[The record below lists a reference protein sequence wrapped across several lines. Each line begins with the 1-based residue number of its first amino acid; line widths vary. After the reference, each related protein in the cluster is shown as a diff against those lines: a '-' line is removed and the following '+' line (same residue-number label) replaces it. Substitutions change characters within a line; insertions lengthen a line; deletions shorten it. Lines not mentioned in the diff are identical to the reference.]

1 MNNILFYIKQSVS
14 ILYNNRMHIVPSF
27 IVLILVLNF
36 SFYSIINIS
45 KLISS
50 NSISNINEKEEN
62 QSFLRYLSEKIS
74 FINVK
79 KKENDEIKPFNLLEA
94 INSNVTE
101 LALYY
106 EFVENITSH
115 SYYGKWENLKMDKDK
130 NNFIDNTGEIE
141 LNFQKKRSENY
152 LLNLNQKNNSNI
164 SVSFIIKDGE
174 YIDNYLVGNFSF
186 NFKNI
191 PLISYLNKNSFSLYL
206 EKVNLTYAYGHYMDI
221 GKKQYINNTKIN
233 MTFYKKPENYINK
246 INHVI
251 SSTDY
256 SLLDFHIKSST
267 DLDNNN
273 NNINKNITN
282 EKEEKN
288 KLKNFEIS
296 FTSKAYGVQKYPIKI
311 LNYSILLTLAA
322 FIEIYFSTKFLVV
335 INENVQMA
343 LNIDLITVFIQI
355 MWTALICGVNFFLS
369 LTYEPL
375 TYEYG
380 MPSMT
385 YFTLFSIFLLRILF
399 IGWKSRYI
407 ELLFNDMAQFRKK
420 LFQFYLIFY
429 CLLLCT
435 LVSIKLWYTY
445 FIFTFF
451 LFGGTWIFQIYHSVK
466 KGTKPPM
473 PYSYI
478 FITSLFK
485 ILIPIYLKA
494 YNNNIFSLRPSY
506 LKVFVCIS
514 IVFIEAVI
522 VSLQK
527 LLGPKFFIPEKYR
540 EQVFDYYKSEE
551 EIPEN
556 AKNNECVIC
565 LENLDNLAINN
576 QEEDDDIFK
585 TRGNYIEKF
594 AMTIQKWNKKKNNKP
609 YMKTPCN
616 HVFHTKCLETWLE
629 IKNECPYCRQK
640 IPPLDS

>member
-1 MNNILFYIKQSVS
+1 MDNILFYLKQSIS
-14 ILYNNRMHIVPSF
+14 IFNQNRVHIVPSF
-27 IVLILVLNF
+27 IILLLVLNF
-36 SFYSIINIS
+36 SFYSIINFS
-45 KLISS
+45 KFKSS
-50 NSISNINEKEEN
+50 NSSNNSNSKIGNN
-62 QSFLRYLSEKIS
+62 NFLRFLSEKIQ
-74 FINVK
+74 INSK
-79 KKENDEIKPFNLLEA
+79 KAENEEIKLFNLLEA

-130 NNFIDNTGEIE
+130 NNFIDKAGEIE
-141 LNFQKKRSENY
+141 LNFQKKMSQNY
-152 LLNLNQKNNSNI
+152 LLSLNQKNNSNI

-174 YIDNYLVGNFSF
+174 YIDNYIVGNFTF
-186 NFKNI
+186 NFKNV
-191 PLISYLNKNSFSLYL
+191 PLISYLGKSSFSIFL
-206 EKVNLTYAYGHYMDI
+206 ENVNLTYAYGHYMDI
-221 GKKQYINNTKIN
+221 GKKLYINKTNIN
-233 MTFYKKPENYINK
+233 MTFYKKPEQYINK
-246 INHVI
+246 INHII
-251 SSTDY
+251 SSTEY
-256 SLLDFHIKSST
+256 SQLDFHIKSIP

-273 NNINKNITN
+273 VEKKNLNNKN
-282 EKEEKN
+282 EN
-288 KLKNFEIS
+288 KLLKNFEIS

-311 LNYSILLTLAA
+311 LNYSILLTFAA
-322 FIEIYFSTKFLVV
+322 FIEIYFSTKFLVE

-407 ELLFNDMAQFRKK
+407 ELLFNDISQFRKK

-451 LFGGTWIFQIYHSVK
+451 LFGGTWIFQIIYSVK

-506 LKVFVCIS
+506 LKVFICIS
-514 IVFIEAVI
+514 IVFVEAII

-527 LLGPKFFIPEKYR
+527 LLGPKFFIPERYR
-540 EQVFDYYKSEE
+540 EPTFDYYKAAE

-556 AKNNECVIC
+556 KKSGECVIC
-565 LENLDNLAINN
+565 LENLDNLEINN
-576 QEEDDDIFK
+576 REEDDEVFK
-585 TRGNYIEKF
+585 TNGNYIEKL
-594 AMTIQKWNKKKNNKP
+594 AIMIQKWNKKKHNKP
-609 YMKTPCN
+609 YMQTPCA
-616 HVFHTKCLETWLE
+616 HIFHTRCLETWLE

-640 IPPLDS
+640 IPPLES

>member
-1 MNNILFYIKQSVS
+1 MENILFYLKQSIS
-14 ILYNNRMHIVPSF
+14 IFNQNRVHIVPSF
-27 IVLILVLNF
+27 IILLLVLNF
-36 SFYSIINIS
+36 SFYGIINFS
-45 KLISS
+45 KFKSS
-50 NSISNINEKEEN
+50 NSSSNIE
-62 QSFLRYLSEKIS
+62 Q
-74 FINVK
+74 
-79 KKENDEIKPFNLLEA
+79 KKENQNFLRFLNQKVLKDYKRVENEEIKLFNLLEA

-115 SYYGKWENLKMDKDK
+115 SYYGRWENLKMDKDK
-130 NNFIDNTGEIE
+130 FNFIDNSGEIE

-152 LLNLNQKNNSNI
+152 LLGLNQKNNSNI

-174 YIDNYLVGNFSF
+174 YIDNYIVGNFTF

-191 PLISYLNKNSFSLYL
+191 PLMSYLNKNSFSIIL
-206 EKVNLTYAYGHYMDI
+206 ENINLTYAYGHYMDI
-221 GKKQYINNTKIN
+221 GKKLYINKTNIN
-233 MTFYKKPENYINK
+233 MTFYKKPEQYINK
-246 INHVI
+246 INHII
-251 SSTDY
+251 SSTEY
-256 SLLDFHIKSST
+256 SIIDFNIKSVP
-267 DLDNNN
+267 DLENNLSKN
-273 NNINKNITN
+273 NTNKKNENI
-282 EKEEKN
+282 
-288 KLKNFEIS
+288 LKNFEIS
-296 FTSKAYGVQKYPIKI
+296 FSSKAYGVQKYPIKI
-311 LNYSILLTLAA
+311 LNYSILLTFAA
-322 FIEIYFSTKFLVV
+322 FIEIYFSTKFLVI

-407 ELLFNDMAQFRKK
+407 ELLFNDISRFRKK

-451 LFGGTWIFQIYHSVK
+451 LFGGTWIFQIYYSVK

-485 ILIPIYLKA
+485 MLIPIYLKA

-506 LKVFVCIS
+506 LKVFLCIS
-514 IVFIEAVI
+514 IVFVEAII

-527 LLGPKFFIPEKYR
+527 LLGPKFFIPERYR
-540 EQVFDYYKSEE
+540 EQTFDYYKSAED
-551 EIPEN
+551 IPDN
-556 AKNNECVIC
+556 RKSSECVIC
-565 LENLDNLAINN
+565 LENLENLEINN
-576 QEEDDDIFK
+576 QEDDDEVFK
-585 TRGNYIEKF
+585 ANGNYIEKL
-594 AMTIQKWNKKKNNKP
+594 AVMIQKWNKKKNNKP
-609 YMKTPCN
+609 YMKTPCG
-616 HVFHTKCLETWLE
+616 HIFHTRCLETWLE

-640 IPPLDS
+640 IPPLES

>member
-1 MNNILFYIKQSVS
+1 MNNILFYIKQSIS
-14 ILYNNRMHIVPSF
+14 IFYNNRVHIVPSF
-27 IVLILVLNF
+27 IILLLVLNF

-45 KLISS
+45 KLNSSSSKS
-50 NSISNINEKEEN
+50 NSNQKNEN
-62 QSFLRYLSEKIS
+62 HNFLRFLSERIS
-74 FINVK
+74 LINLK
-79 KKENDEIKPFNLLEA
+79 RKENEEFKSFNLLEA

-130 NNFIDNTGEIE
+130 NNFIDKSGEIE
-141 LNFQKKRSENY
+141 LNFQRKRSDNF

-174 YIDNYLVGNFSF
+174 YIDNYIVGNFSF

-191 PLISYLNKNSFSLYL
+191 PLISYLSKNSFSIYL
-206 EKVNLTYAYGHYMDI
+206 EKINLTYAYGHYMDI
-221 GKKQYINNTKIN
+221 GKKQYINKTNIN
-233 MTFYKKPENYINK
+233 MTFYKKPESFINK
-246 INHVI
+246 INHII

-256 SLLDFHIKSST
+256 SLLDFHIKSIPEIESN
-267 DLDNNN
+267 L
-273 NNINKNITN
+273 NKNNSIK
-282 EKEEKN
+282 KEEN
-288 KLKNFEIS
+288 RLKDFEIS
-296 FTSKAYGVQKYPIKI
+296 FIGKAYGIQKYPIKI
-311 LNYSILLTLAA
+311 LNYSIILTFAA
-322 FIEIYFSTKFLVV
+322 FIEIYFSTKFLVI

-380 MPSMT
+380 MPSMI

-420 LFQFYLIFY
+420 LFRFYLVFY
-429 CLLLCT
+429 CLLLIT

-451 LFGGTWIFQIYHSVK
+451 LFGGTWIFQIYYSVK

-506 LKVFVCIS
+506 LKVFICIS
-514 IVFIEAVI
+514 CVFIEAII

-540 EQVFDYYKSEE
+540 DQVFDYYKSAE
-551 EIPEN
+551 EIPDN
-556 AKNNECVIC
+556 TKTNECVIC

-576 QEEDDDIFK
+576 QDEEDEIFK
-585 TRGNYIEKF
+585 TNGNYIEKL
-594 AMTIQKWNKKKNNKP
+594 ATMIQKWNKKKNNKP
-609 YMKTPCN
+609 YMKTPCG
-616 HVFHTKCLETWLE
+616 HVFHRRCLETWLE

-640 IPPLDS
+640 IPPLET

>member
-1 MNNILFYIKQSVS
+1 MDYILFYLKQSIS
-14 ILYNNRMHIVPSF
+14 ILNQNRILIVPSF
-27 IVLILVLNF
+27 IILSLVLNF
-36 SFYSIINIS
+36 SFYSMIKFS
-45 KLISS
+45 KLKLPNSS
-50 NSISNINEKEEN
+50 TNSNPYKENKNFLRFLSEKVGVNFKKEEN
-62 QSFLRYLSEKIS
+62 E
-74 FINVK
+74 
-79 KKENDEIKPFNLLEA
+79 EIKLFNLLEA

-130 NNFIDNTGEIE
+130 NNFIDKSGEIE
-141 LNFQKKRSENY
+141 LNFQKKTSKNY
-152 LLNLNQKNNSNI
+152 LLSLNQKNRSNI

-174 YIDNYLVGNFSF
+174 YIDNYIVGNFSF

-191 PLISYLNKNSFSLYL
+191 PLISYLSKSSFSIYL
-206 EKVNLTYAYGHYMDI
+206 ENINLTYAYGHYMDI
-221 GKKQYINNTKIN
+221 GKKLYINKTNIN
-233 MTFYKKPENYINK
+233 MTFYKKPEQYINK
-246 INHVI
+246 INHII
-251 SSTDY
+251 SSTEY
-256 SLLDFHIKSST
+256 SQLDFHIKSIP

-273 NNINKNITN
+273 VEKKNLNNKN
-282 EKEEKN
+282 EN
-288 KLKNFEIS
+288 KLLKNFEIS

-311 LNYSILLTLAA
+311 LNYSILLTFAA
-322 FIEIYFSTKFLVV
+322 FIEIYFSTKFLVE

-407 ELLFNDMAQFRKK
+407 ELLFNDISQFRKK

-451 LFGGTWIFQIYHSVK
+451 LFGGTWIFQIIYSVK

-506 LKVFVCIS
+506 LKVFICIS
-514 IVFIEAVI
+514 IVFVEAII

-527 LLGPKFFIPEKYR
+527 LLGPKFFIPERYR
-540 EQVFDYYKSEE
+540 EPTFDYYKAAE

-556 AKNNECVIC
+556 KKSGECVIC
-565 LENLDNLAINN
+565 LENLDNLEINN
-576 QEEDDDIFK
+576 REEDDEVFK
-585 TRGNYIEKF
+585 TNGNYIEKL
-594 AMTIQKWNKKKNNKP
+594 AIMIQKWNKKKHNKP
-609 YMKTPCN
+609 YMQTPCA
-616 HVFHTKCLETWLE
+616 HIFHTRCLETWLE

-640 IPPLDS
+640 IPPLES

>member
-1 MNNILFYIKQSVS
+1 MENILFYLKQSIS
-14 ILYNNRMHIVPSF
+14 IFNQNRVHIVPSF
-27 IVLILVLNF
+27 IILLLILNF
-36 SFYSIINIS
+36 SFYSIINFS
-45 KLISS
+45 KFKSS
-50 NSISNINEKEEN
+50 NSSSNIE
-62 QSFLRYLSEKIS
+62 Q
-74 FINVK
+74 
-79 KKENDEIKPFNLLEA
+79 KKENQNFLRFLNQKVLKDYKRVENEEIKLFNLLEA

-115 SYYGKWENLKMDKDK
+115 SYYGRWENLKMDKDK
-130 NNFIDNTGEIE
+130 FNFIDNSGEIE

-152 LLNLNQKNNSNI
+152 LLGLNQKNNSNI

-174 YIDNYLVGNFSF
+174 YIDNYIVGNFTF

-191 PLISYLNKNSFSLYL
+191 PLMSYLNKNSFSIIL
-206 EKVNLTYAYGHYMDI
+206 ENINLTYAYGHYMDI
-221 GKKQYINNTKIN
+221 GKKLYINKTNIN
-233 MTFYKKPENYINK
+233 MTFYKKPEQYINK
-246 INHVI
+246 INHII
-251 SSTDY
+251 SSTEY
-256 SLLDFHIKSST
+256 SIIDFNIKSIP
-267 DLDNNN
+267 DLENNLSKN
-273 NNINKNITN
+273 NTNKKNENI
-282 EKEEKN
+282 
-288 KLKNFEIS
+288 LKNFEIS
-296 FTSKAYGVQKYPIKI
+296 FSSKAYGVQKYPIKI
-311 LNYSILLTLAA
+311 LNYSILLTFAA
-322 FIEIYFSTKFLVV
+322 FIEIYFSTKFLVI

-407 ELLFNDMAQFRKK
+407 ELLFNDISRFRKK

-451 LFGGTWIFQIYHSVK
+451 LFGGTWIFQIYYSVK

-485 ILIPIYLKA
+485 MLIPIYLKA

-506 LKVFVCIS
+506 LKVFLCIS
-514 IVFIEAVI
+514 IVFVEAII

-527 LLGPKFFIPEKYR
+527 LLGPKFFIPERYR
-540 EQVFDYYKSEE
+540 EQTFDYYKSAED
-551 EIPEN
+551 IPDN
-556 AKNNECVIC
+556 RKSSECVIC
-565 LENLDNLAINN
+565 LENLENLEINN
-576 QEEDDDIFK
+576 QEDDDEVFK
-585 TRGNYIEKF
+585 ANGNYIEKL
-594 AMTIQKWNKKKNNKP
+594 AVMIQKWNKKKNNKP
-609 YMKTPCN
+609 YMKTPCG
-616 HVFHTKCLETWLE
+616 HIFHTRCLETWLE

-640 IPPLDS
+640 IPPLES

>member
-1 MNNILFYIKQSVS
+1 MENILFYLKQSIS
-14 ILYNNRMHIVPSF
+14 IFNQNRVHIVPSF
-27 IVLILVLNF
+27 IILLLVINF
-36 SFYSIINIS
+36 SFYSIINFS
-45 KLISS
+45 KFKSS
-50 NSISNINEKEEN
+50 NSSSNIE
-62 QSFLRYLSEKIS
+62 Q
-74 FINVK
+74 
-79 KKENDEIKPFNLLEA
+79 KKENQNFLRFLNQKVLKNYKRVENEEIKLFNLLEA

-115 SYYGKWENLKMDKDK
+115 SYYGRWENLKMDKDK
-130 NNFIDNTGEIE
+130 FNFIDNSGEIE

-152 LLNLNQKNNSNI
+152 LLGLNQKNNSNI

-174 YIDNYLVGNFSF
+174 YIDNYIVGNFTF

-191 PLISYLNKNSFSLYL
+191 PLMSYLNKNSFSIIL
-206 EKVNLTYAYGHYMDI
+206 ENINLTYAYGHYMDI
-221 GKKQYINNTKIN
+221 GKKLYINKTNIN
-233 MTFYKKPENYINK
+233 MTFYKKPEQYINK
-246 INHVI
+246 INHII
-251 SSTDY
+251 SSTEY
-256 SLLDFHIKSST
+256 SIIDFNIKSVP
-267 DLDNNN
+267 DLENNLSKN
-273 NNINKNITN
+273 NTNKKNENI
-282 EKEEKN
+282 
-288 KLKNFEIS
+288 LKNFEIS
-296 FTSKAYGVQKYPIKI
+296 FSSKAYGVQKYPIKI
-311 LNYSILLTLAA
+311 LNYSILLTFAA
-322 FIEIYFSTKFLVV
+322 FIEIYFSTKFLVI

-407 ELLFNDMAQFRKK
+407 ELLFNDISRFRKK

-451 LFGGTWIFQIYHSVK
+451 LFGGTWIFQIYYSVK

-485 ILIPIYLKA
+485 MLIPIYLKA

-506 LKVFVCIS
+506 LKVFLCIS
-514 IVFIEAVI
+514 IVFVEAII

-527 LLGPKFFIPEKYR
+527 LLGPKFFIPERYR
-540 EQVFDYYKSEE
+540 EQTFDYYKSAED
-551 EIPEN
+551 IPDN
-556 AKNNECVIC
+556 RKSSECVIC
-565 LENLDNLAINN
+565 LENLENLEINN
-576 QEEDDDIFK
+576 QEDDDEVFK
-585 TRGNYIEKF
+585 ANGNYIEKL
-594 AMTIQKWNKKKNNKP
+594 AVMIQKWNKKKNNKP
-609 YMKTPCN
+609 YMKTPCG
-616 HVFHTKCLETWLE
+616 HIFHTRCLETWLE

-640 IPPLDS
+640 IPPLES

>member
-1 MNNILFYIKQSVS
+1 MENILFYLKQSIS
-14 ILYNNRMHIVPSF
+14 IFNQNRVHIVPSF
-27 IVLILVLNF
+27 IILLLVLNF
-36 SFYSIINIS
+36 SFYSIINFS
-45 KLISS
+45 KFKSS
-50 NSISNINEKEEN
+50 NSSSNIE
-62 QSFLRYLSEKIS
+62 Q
-74 FINVK
+74 
-79 KKENDEIKPFNLLEA
+79 KKENQNFLRFLNQIVLKNYKRVENEEIKLFNLLEA

-115 SYYGKWENLKMDKDK
+115 SYYGRWENLKMDKDK
-130 NNFIDNTGEIE
+130 FNFIDNSGEIE

-152 LLNLNQKNNSNI
+152 LLGLNQKNNSNI

-174 YIDNYLVGNFSF
+174 YIDNYIVGNFTF

-191 PLISYLNKNSFSLYL
+191 PLMSYLNKNSFSIIL
-206 EKVNLTYAYGHYMDI
+206 ENINLTYAYGHYMDI
-221 GKKQYINNTKIN
+221 GKKLYINKTNIN
-233 MTFYKKPENYINK
+233 MTFYKKPEQYINK
-246 INHVI
+246 INHII
-251 SSTDY
+251 SSTEY
-256 SLLDFHIKSST
+256 SIIDFNIKSVP
-267 DLDNNN
+267 DLENNLSKN
-273 NNINKNITN
+273 NTNKKNENI
-282 EKEEKN
+282 
-288 KLKNFEIS
+288 LKNFEIS
-296 FTSKAYGVQKYPIKI
+296 FSSKAYGVQKYPIKI
-311 LNYSILLTLAA
+311 LNYSILLTFAA
-322 FIEIYFSTKFLVV
+322 FIEIYFSTKFLVI

-407 ELLFNDMAQFRKK
+407 ELLFNDISRFRKK

-451 LFGGTWIFQIYHSVK
+451 LFGGTWIFQIYYSVK

-485 ILIPIYLKA
+485 MLIPIYLKA

-506 LKVFVCIS
+506 LKVFLCIS
-514 IVFIEAVI
+514 IVFVEAII

-527 LLGPKFFIPEKYR
+527 LLGPKFFIPERYR
-540 EQVFDYYKSEE
+540 EQTFDYYKSAED
-551 EIPEN
+551 IPDN
-556 AKNNECVIC
+556 RKSSECVIC
-565 LENLDNLAINN
+565 LENLENLEINN
-576 QEEDDDIFK
+576 QEDDDEVFK
-585 TRGNYIEKF
+585 ANGNYIEKL
-594 AMTIQKWNKKKNNKP
+594 AVMIQKWNKKKNNKP
-609 YMKTPCN
+609 YMKTPCG
-616 HVFHTKCLETWLE
+616 HIFHTRCLETWLE

-640 IPPLDS
+640 IPPLES

>member
-1 MNNILFYIKQSVS
+1 MENILFYLKQSIS
-14 ILYNNRMHIVPSF
+14 IFNQNRVHIVPSF
-27 IVLILVLNF
+27 IILLLVLNF
-36 SFYSIINIS
+36 SFYSIINFS
-45 KLISS
+45 KFKSS
-50 NSISNINEKEEN
+50 NSSSNIE
-62 QSFLRYLSEKIS
+62 Q
-74 FINVK
+74 
-79 KKENDEIKPFNLLEA
+79 KKENQNFLRFLNQKVLKDYKRVENEEIKLFNLLEA

-115 SYYGKWENLKMDKDK
+115 SYYGRWENLKMDKDK
-130 NNFIDNTGEIE
+130 FNFIDKSGEIE

-152 LLNLNQKNNSNI
+152 LLGLNQKNNSNI

-174 YIDNYLVGNFSF
+174 YIDNYIVGNFTF

-191 PLISYLNKNSFSLYL
+191 PLMSYLNKNSFSIIL
-206 EKVNLTYAYGHYMDI
+206 ENINLTYAYGHYMDI
-221 GKKQYINNTKIN
+221 GKKLYINKTNIN
-233 MTFYKKPENYINK
+233 MTFYKKPEQYINK
-246 INHVI
+246 INHII
-251 SSTDY
+251 SSTEY
-256 SLLDFHIKSST
+256 SIIDFNIKSVP
-267 DLDNNN
+267 DLENNLSKN
-273 NNINKNITN
+273 NTNKKNENI
-282 EKEEKN
+282 
-288 KLKNFEIS
+288 LKNFEIS
-296 FTSKAYGVQKYPIKI
+296 FSSKAYGVQKYPIKI
-311 LNYSILLTLAA
+311 LNYSILLTFAA
-322 FIEIYFSTKFLVV
+322 FIEIYFSTKFLVI

-407 ELLFNDMAQFRKK
+407 ELLFNDISRFRKK

-451 LFGGTWIFQIYHSVK
+451 LFGGTWIFQIYYSVK

-485 ILIPIYLKA
+485 MLIPIYLKA

-506 LKVFVCIS
+506 LKVFLCIS
-514 IVFIEAVI
+514 IVFVEAII

-527 LLGPKFFIPEKYR
+527 LLGPKFFIPERYR
-540 EQVFDYYKSEE
+540 EQTFDYYKSAED
-551 EIPEN
+551 IPDN
-556 AKNNECVIC
+556 RKSSECVIC
-565 LENLDNLAINN
+565 LENLENLEINN
-576 QEEDDDIFK
+576 QEDDDEVFK
-585 TRGNYIEKF
+585 ANGNYIEKL
-594 AMTIQKWNKKKNNKP
+594 AVMIQKWNKKKNNKP
-609 YMKTPCN
+609 YMKTPCG
-616 HVFHTKCLETWLE
+616 HIFHTRCLETWLE

-640 IPPLDS
+640 IPPLES

>member
-1 MNNILFYIKQSVS
+1 MENILFYLKQSIS
-14 ILYNNRMHIVPSF
+14 IFNQNRVHIVPSF
-27 IVLILVLNF
+27 IILLLVLNF
-36 SFYSIINIS
+36 SFYGVINFS
-45 KLISS
+45 KFKSS
-50 NSISNINEKEEN
+50 NSSSNIE
-62 QSFLRYLSEKIS
+62 Q
-74 FINVK
+74 
-79 KKENDEIKPFNLLEA
+79 KKENQNFLRFLNQKVLKDYKRVENEEIKLFNLLEA

-115 SYYGKWENLKMDKDK
+115 SYYGRWENLKMDKDK
-130 NNFIDNTGEIE
+130 FNFIDNSGEIE

-152 LLNLNQKNNSNI
+152 LLGLNQKNNSNI

-174 YIDNYLVGNFSF
+174 YIDNYIVGNFTF

-191 PLISYLNKNSFSLYL
+191 PLMSYLNKNSFSIIL
-206 EKVNLTYAYGHYMDI
+206 ENINLTYAYGHYMDI
-221 GKKQYINNTKIN
+221 GKKLYINKTNIN
-233 MTFYKKPENYINK
+233 MTFYKKPEQYINK
-246 INHVI
+246 INHII
-251 SSTDY
+251 SSTEY
-256 SLLDFHIKSST
+256 SIIDFNIKSVP
-267 DLDNNN
+267 DLENNLSKN
-273 NNINKNITN
+273 NTNKKNENI
-282 EKEEKN
+282 
-288 KLKNFEIS
+288 LKNFEIS
-296 FTSKAYGVQKYPIKI
+296 FSSKAYGVQKYPIKI
-311 LNYSILLTLAA
+311 LNYSILLTFAA
-322 FIEIYFSTKFLVV
+322 FIEIYFSTKFLVI

-407 ELLFNDMAQFRKK
+407 ELLFNDISRFRKK

-451 LFGGTWIFQIYHSVK
+451 LFGGTWIFQIYYSVK

-485 ILIPIYLKA
+485 MLIPIYLKA

-506 LKVFVCIS
+506 LKVFLCIS
-514 IVFIEAVI
+514 IVFVEAII

-527 LLGPKFFIPEKYR
+527 LLGPKFFIPERYR
-540 EQVFDYYKSEE
+540 EQTFDYYKSAED
-551 EIPEN
+551 IPDN
-556 AKNNECVIC
+556 RKSSECVIC
-565 LENLDNLAINN
+565 LENLENLEINN
-576 QEEDDDIFK
+576 QEDDDEVFK
-585 TRGNYIEKF
+585 ANGNYIEKL
-594 AMTIQKWNKKKNNKP
+594 AVMIQKWNKKKNNKP
-609 YMKTPCN
+609 YMKTPCG
-616 HVFHTKCLETWLE
+616 HIFHTRCLETWLE

-640 IPPLDS
+640 IPPLES

>member
-1 MNNILFYIKQSVS
+1 MSNILFYIKQSIS
-14 ILYNNRMHIVPSF
+14 IFYNNRVHIVPSF
-27 IVLILVLNF
+27 IILLLVLNF

-45 KLISS
+45 KLNSSSSKS
-50 NSISNINEKEEN
+50 NSNQKNEN
-62 QSFLRYLSEKIS
+62 HNFLRFLSERIS
-74 FINVK
+74 FINLK
-79 KKENDEIKPFNLLEA
+79 RKENEEFKSFNLLEA

-101 LALYY
+101 IALYY

-130 NNFIDNTGEIE
+130 NNFIDKSGEIE
-141 LNFQKKRSENY
+141 LNFQRKRSDNY

-174 YIDNYLVGNFSF
+174 YIDNYIVGNFSF

-191 PLISYLNKNSFSLYL
+191 PLISYLNKNSFSIYL
-206 EKVNLTYAYGHYMDI
+206 EKINLTYAYGHYMDI
-221 GKKQYINNTKIN
+221 GKKQYINKTNIN
-233 MTFYKKPENYINK
+233 MTFYKKPESFINK
-246 INHVI
+246 INHII

-256 SLLDFHIKSST
+256 SLLDFHIKSIPEIESN
-267 DLDNNN
+267 L
-273 NNINKNITN
+273 NKNDSIK
-282 EKEEKN
+282 KEEN
-288 KLKNFEIS
+288 RLKDFEIS
-296 FTSKAYGVQKYPIKI
+296 FIGKAYGIQKYPIKI
-311 LNYSILLTLAA
+311 LNYSIILTFAA
-322 FIEIYFSTKFLVV
+322 FIEIYFSTKFLVI

-380 MPSMT
+380 MPSMI

-420 LFQFYLIFY
+420 LFRFYLVFY
-429 CLLLCT
+429 CLLLIT

-451 LFGGTWIFQIYHSVK
+451 LFGGTWIFQIYYSVK

-506 LKVFVCIS
+506 LKVFICIS
-514 IVFIEAVI
+514 CVFIEAII

-540 EQVFDYYKSEE
+540 DQVFDYYKSAE
-551 EIPEN
+551 EIPDN
-556 AKNNECVIC
+556 TKTNECVIC

-576 QEEDDDIFK
+576 QEEEDEIFK
-585 TRGNYIEKF
+585 TSGNYIEKL
-594 AMTIQKWNKKKNNKP
+594 ATMIQKWNKKKNNKP
-609 YMKTPCN
+609 YMKTPCG
-616 HVFHTKCLETWLE
+616 HVFHRRCLETWLE

-640 IPPLDS
+640 IPPLET

>member
-1 MNNILFYIKQSVS
+1 MNNILFYIKQSIS
-14 ILYNNRMHIVPSF
+14 IFYNNRVHIVPSF
-27 IVLILVLNF
+27 IILLLVLNF

-45 KLISS
+45 KLNSSSSKS
-50 NSISNINEKEEN
+50 NSNQKNEN
-62 QSFLRYLSEKIS
+62 HNFLRFLSEGIS
-74 FINVK
+74 LINLK
-79 KKENDEIKPFNLLEA
+79 RKENEEFKSFNLLEA

-130 NNFIDNTGEIE
+130 NNFIDKSGEIE
-141 LNFQKKRSENY
+141 LNFQRKRSDNY

-174 YIDNYLVGNFSF
+174 YIDNYIVGNFSF

-191 PLISYLNKNSFSLYL
+191 PLISYLSKNSFSIYL
-206 EKVNLTYAYGHYMDI
+206 EKINLTYAYGHYMDI
-221 GKKQYINNTKIN
+221 GKKQYINKTNIN
-233 MTFYKKPENYINK
+233 MTFYKKPESFINK
-246 INHVI
+246 INHII

-256 SLLDFHIKSST
+256 SLLDFHIKSIPEIESN
-267 DLDNNN
+267 L
-273 NNINKNITN
+273 NKNNSIK
-282 EKEEKN
+282 KEEN
-288 KLKNFEIS
+288 RLKDFEIS
-296 FTSKAYGVQKYPIKI
+296 FIGKAYGIQKYPIKI
-311 LNYSILLTLAA
+311 LNYSIILTFAA
-322 FIEIYFSTKFLVV
+322 FIEIYFSTKFLVI

-380 MPSMT
+380 MPSMI

-420 LFQFYLIFY
+420 LFRFYLVFY
-429 CLLLCT
+429 CLLLIT

-451 LFGGTWIFQIYHSVK
+451 LFGGTWIFQIYYSVK

-506 LKVFVCIS
+506 LKVFICIS
-514 IVFIEAVI
+514 CVFIEAII

-540 EQVFDYYKSEE
+540 DQVFDYYKSSE
-551 EIPEN
+551 EIPDN
-556 AKNNECVIC
+556 TKTNECVIC

-576 QEEDDDIFK
+576 QEEEDEIFK
-585 TRGNYIEKF
+585 TSGNYIEKL
-594 AMTIQKWNKKKNNKP
+594 ATMIQKWNKKKNNKP
-609 YMKTPCN
+609 YMKTPCG
-616 HVFHTKCLETWLE
+616 HVFHRRCLETWLE

-640 IPPLDS
+640 IPPLET

>member
-1 MNNILFYIKQSVS
+1 MENILFYLKQSIS
-14 ILYNNRMHIVPSF
+14 IFNQNRVHIVPSF
-27 IVLILVLNF
+27 IILLLVINF
-36 SFYSIINIS
+36 SFYSIINFS
-45 KLISS
+45 KFKSSSSSS
-50 NSISNINEKEEN
+50 NVE
-62 QSFLRYLSEKIS
+62 R
-74 FINVK
+74 
-79 KKENDEIKPFNLLEA
+79 KKENQNFLRFLNQKVLKDYKRVENEEIKLFNLLEA

-115 SYYGKWENLKMDKDK
+115 SYYGRWENLKMDKDK
-130 NNFIDNTGEIE
+130 FNFIDNSGEIE

-152 LLNLNQKNNSNI
+152 LLGLNQKNNSNI

-174 YIDNYLVGNFSF
+174 YIDNYIVGNFTF

-191 PLISYLNKNSFSLYL
+191 PLMSYLNKNSFSIVL
-206 EKVNLTYAYGHYMDI
+206 ENINLTYAYGHYMDI
-221 GKKQYINNTKIN
+221 GKKLYINKTNIN
-233 MTFYKKPENYINK
+233 MTFYKKPEQYINK
-246 INHVI
+246 INHII
-251 SSTDY
+251 SSTEY
-256 SLLDFHIKSST
+256 SIIDFNIKSVP
-267 DLDNNN
+267 DLENNLSKN
-273 NNINKNITN
+273 NTNKKNENI
-282 EKEEKN
+282 
-288 KLKNFEIS
+288 LKNFEIS
-296 FTSKAYGVQKYPIKI
+296 FSSKAYGVQKYPIKI
-311 LNYSILLTLAA
+311 LNYSILLTFAA
-322 FIEIYFSTKFLVV
+322 FIEIYFSTKFLVI

-407 ELLFNDMAQFRKK
+407 ELLFNDISRFRKK

-451 LFGGTWIFQIYHSVK
+451 LFGGTWIFQIYYSVK

-485 ILIPIYLKA
+485 MLIPIYLKA

-506 LKVFVCIS
+506 LKVFLCIS
-514 IVFIEAVI
+514 IVFVEAII

-527 LLGPKFFIPEKYR
+527 LLGPKFFIPERYR
-540 EQVFDYYKSEE
+540 EQTFDYYKSAED
-551 EIPEN
+551 IPDN
-556 AKNNECVIC
+556 RKSSECVIC
-565 LENLDNLAINN
+565 LENLENLEINN
-576 QEEDDDIFK
+576 QEDDDEVFK
-585 TRGNYIEKF
+585 ANGNYIEKL
-594 AMTIQKWNKKKNNKP
+594 AVMIQKWNKKKNNKP
-609 YMKTPCN
+609 YMKTPCG
-616 HVFHTKCLETWLE
+616 HIFHTRCLETWLE

-640 IPPLDS
+640 IPPLES

>member
-1 MNNILFYIKQSVS
+1 MDNILFYLKQSIS
-14 ILYNNRMHIVPSF
+14 IFNQNRVHIVPSF
-27 IVLILVLNF
+27 IILLLVLNF
-36 SFYSIINIS
+36 SFYSIINFS
-45 KLISS
+45 KFKSS
-50 NSISNINEKEEN
+50 NSSNNSNSKIGNN
-62 QSFLRYLSEKIS
+62 NFLRFLSEKIQ
-74 FINVK
+74 INSK
-79 KKENDEIKPFNLLEA
+79 KAENEEIKLFNLLEA

-130 NNFIDNTGEIE
+130 NNFIDKAGEIE
-141 LNFQKKRSENY
+141 LNFQKKMSQNY
-152 LLNLNQKNNSNI
+152 LLSLNQKNNSNI

-174 YIDNYLVGNFSF
+174 YIDNYIVGNFSF

-191 PLISYLNKNSFSLYL
+191 PLISYLGKSSFSIFL
-206 EKVNLTYAYGHYMDI
+206 ENINLTYAYGHYMDI
-221 GKKQYINNTKIN
+221 GKKLYINKTNIN
-233 MTFYKKPENYINK
+233 MTFYKKPEQYINK
-246 INHVI
+246 INHII
-251 SSTDY
+251 SSTEY
-256 SLLDFHIKSST
+256 SQLDFHIKSIP
-267 DLDNNN
+267 DLENNHVEKKYLT
-273 NNINKNITN
+273 NK
-282 EKEEKN
+282 EKN
-288 KLKNFEIS
+288 NVLKIFEIS

-311 LNYSILLTLAA
+311 LNYSILLTFAA
-322 FIEIYFSTKFLVV
+322 FIEIYFSTKFLVE

-355 MWTALICGVNFFLS
+355 MWTALICGANFFLS
-369 LTYEPL
+369 VTYEPL

-407 ELLFNDMAQFRKK
+407 ELLFNDISQFRKK

-451 LFGGTWIFQIYHSVK
+451 LFGGTWIFQIYYSVK

-506 LKVFVCIS
+506 LKVFICIS
-514 IVFIEAVI
+514 IVFVEAII

-527 LLGPKFFIPEKYR
+527 LLGPKFFIPERYR
-540 EQVFDYYKSEE
+540 EPTFDYYKSAE

-556 AKNNECVIC
+556 KKSGECVIC
-565 LENLDNLAINN
+565 LENLDNLEINN
-576 QEEDDDIFK
+576 RDEDDEVFK
-585 TRGNYIEKF
+585 TNGNYIEKL
-594 AMTIQKWNKKKNNKP
+594 AIMIQKWNKKKHNKP
-609 YMKTPCN
+609 YMQTPCA
-616 HVFHTKCLETWLE
+616 HIFHTKCLETWLE

-640 IPPLDS
+640 IPPLES

>member
-1 MNNILFYIKQSVS
+1 
-14 ILYNNRMHIVPSF
+14 
-27 IVLILVLNF
+27 
-36 SFYSIINIS
+36 
-45 KLISS
+45 
-50 NSISNINEKEEN
+50 
-62 QSFLRYLSEKIS
+62 
-74 FINVK
+74 
-79 KKENDEIKPFNLLEA
+79 
-94 INSNVTE
+94 
-101 LALYY
+101 
-106 EFVENITSH
+106 
-115 SYYGKWENLKMDKDK
+115 MDKDK
-130 NNFIDNTGEIE
+130 NNFIDKSGEIE
-141 LNFQKKRSENY
+141 LNFQRKRSDNY

-174 YIDNYLVGNFSF
+174 YIDNYIVGNFSF

-191 PLISYLNKNSFSLYL
+191 PLISYLSKNSFSIYL
-206 EKVNLTYAYGHYMDI
+206 EKINLTYAYGHYMDI
-221 GKKQYINNTKIN
+221 GKKQYINKTNIN
-233 MTFYKKPENYINK
+233 MTFYKKPESFINK
-246 INHVI
+246 INHII

-256 SLLDFHIKSST
+256 SLLDFHIKSIPEIESN
-267 DLDNNN
+267 L
-273 NNINKNITN
+273 NKNNSIK
-282 EKEEKN
+282 KEEN
-288 KLKNFEIS
+288 RLKDFEIS
-296 FTSKAYGVQKYPIKI
+296 FIGKAYGIQKYPIKI
-311 LNYSILLTLAA
+311 LNYSIILTFAA
-322 FIEIYFSTKFLVV
+322 FIEIYFSTKFLVI

-380 MPSMT
+380 MPSMI

-420 LFQFYLIFY
+420 LFRFYLVFY
-429 CLLLCT
+429 CLLLIT

-451 LFGGTWIFQIYHSVK
+451 LFGGTWIFQIYYSVK

-506 LKVFVCIS
+506 LKVFICIS
-514 IVFIEAVI
+514 CVFIEAII

-540 EQVFDYYKSEE
+540 DQVFDYYKSAE
-551 EIPEN
+551 EIPDN
-556 AKNNECVIC
+556 TKTNECVIC

-576 QEEDDDIFK
+576 QEEEDEIFK
-585 TRGNYIEKF
+585 TSGNYIEKL
-594 AMTIQKWNKKKNNKP
+594 ATMIQKWNKKKNNKP
-609 YMKTPCN
+609 YMKTPCG
-616 HVFHTKCLETWLE
+616 HVFHRRCLETWLE

-640 IPPLDS
+640 IPPLET

>member
-14 ILYNNRMHIVPSF
+14 IFYNNRMNIIPSF
-27 IVLILVLNF
+27 IVLVLVLNF

-50 NSISNINEKEEN
+50 NSMSNLNQKEEN

-79 KKENDEIKPFNLLEA
+79 KKENDEIKSFNLLEA

-206 EKVNLTYAYGHYMDI
+206 DNVNLTYAYGHYMDI
-221 GKKQYINNTKIN
+221 GKKQYINNAKIN

-256 SLLDFHIKSST
+256 SLLDFHIKASP
-267 DLDNNN
+267 DLDN

-407 ELLFNDMAQFRKK
+407 ELLFNDMSQFRKK

-540 EQVFDYYKSEE
+540 EQIFDYYKSEE

-576 QEEDDDIFK
+576 QEEDDEIFK
-585 TRGNYIEKF
+585 TRGNYIEKL
-594 AMTIQKWNKKKNNKP
+594 AMMIQKWNKKKNNKP
-609 YMKTPCN
+609 YMKTPCG

-640 IPPLDS
+640 IPPLES

>member
-1 MNNILFYIKQSVS
+1 MSNFLFYIKQSFS
-14 ILYNNRMHIVPSF
+14 IFYNNRVHIIPSF
-27 IVLILVLNF
+27 IILFLVLNF
-36 SFYSIINIS
+36 SFYSILNLSIFNP
-45 KLISS
+45 SS
-50 NSISNINEKEEN
+50 TSNTKQKKEKP
-62 QSFLRYLSEKIS
+62 SFLRFLSEKIP
-74 FINVK
+74 IMNVER
-79 KKENDEIKPFNLLEA
+79 KENEEIKSFNLLEA
-94 INSNVTE
+94 INSNITE

-130 NNFIDNTGEIE
+130 NNFIDKFGEIE
-141 LNFQKKRSENY
+141 LNFQIKRTENF

-174 YIDNYLVGNFSF
+174 YIDNYLIGNFSF

-191 PLISYLNKNSFSLYL
+191 PLISNLNKNIFSIVL
-206 EKVNLTYAYGHYMDI
+206 EKVNLSYAYGHYMDI
-221 GKKQYINNTKIN
+221 GKKQYLNNTYIN
-233 MTFYKKPENYINK
+233 MTFYKKPENFINK

-256 SLLDFHIKSST
+256 SLLDFHIKSVN
-267 DLDNNN
+267 DLDNNL
-273 NNINKNITN
+273 NKNNTN
-282 EKEEKN
+282 KNVEKN
-288 KLKNFEIS
+288 RIKNFEIT

-311 LNYSILLTLAA
+311 LNYSILLTFAA
-322 FIEIYFSTKFLVV
+322 FIEIYFSTKFLVI

-380 MPSMT
+380 MPSMI

-420 LFQFYLIFY
+420 LFRFYLTFY

-451 LFGGTWIFQIYHSVK
+451 LFGGTWFFQIYYSVK

-506 LKVFVCIS
+506 LKVFICIS
-514 IVFIEAVI
+514 FVFIEAII

-527 LLGPKFFIPEKYR
+527 LLGPKFFIPQKYR
-540 EQVFDYYKSEE
+540 EQVFDYYKSAED
-551 EIPEN
+551 IPEVN
-556 AKNNECVIC
+556 KTNECVIC

-576 QEEDDDIFK
+576 QEEDDEIFK
-585 TRGNYIEKF
+585 TSGNYIEKL
-594 AMTIQKWNKKKNNKP
+594 AIMIQKWNKKKNNKP
-609 YMKTPCN
+609 YMKTPCG
-616 HVFHTKCLETWLE
+616 HVFHTRCLETWLE
-629 IKNECPYCRQK
+629 IKNECPYCRQR
-640 IPPLDS
+640 IPPLES

>member
-1 MNNILFYIKQSVS
+1 MSNILFYIKQSIS
-14 ILYNNRMHIVPSF
+14 IFYNNRVHIVPSF
-27 IVLILVLNF
+27 IILLLVLNF

-45 KLISS
+45 KLNSSSSKS
-50 NSISNINEKEEN
+50 NSNQKNEN
-62 QSFLRYLSEKIS
+62 QNFLRFLSEKIS
-74 FINVK
+74 FINLK
-79 KKENDEIKPFNLLEA
+79 RKENEEFKSFNLLEA

-130 NNFIDNTGEIE
+130 NNFIDKSGEIE
-141 LNFQKKRSENY
+141 LNFQRKRSDNY

-174 YIDNYLVGNFSF
+174 YIDNYIVGNFSF

-191 PLISYLNKNSFSLYL
+191 PLISYLSKNSFSIYL
-206 EKVNLTYAYGHYMDI
+206 EKINLTYAYGHYMDI
-221 GKKQYINNTKIN
+221 GKKQYINKTNIN
-233 MTFYKKPENYINK
+233 MTFYKKPESFINK
-246 INHVI
+246 INHII

-256 SLLDFHIKSST
+256 SLLDFHIKSIPEIESN
-267 DLDNNN
+267 L
-273 NNINKNITN
+273 NKNNSIK
-282 EKEEKN
+282 KEEN
-288 KLKNFEIS
+288 RLKDFEIS
-296 FTSKAYGVQKYPIKI
+296 FIGKAYGIQKYPIKI
-311 LNYSILLTLAA
+311 LNYSIILTFAA
-322 FIEIYFSTKFLVV
+322 FIEIYFSTKFLVI

-380 MPSMT
+380 MPSMI

-420 LFQFYLIFY
+420 LFRFYLVFY
-429 CLLLCT
+429 CLLLIT

-451 LFGGTWIFQIYHSVK
+451 LFGGTWIFQIYYSVK

-506 LKVFVCIS
+506 LKVFICIS
-514 IVFIEAVI
+514 CVFIEAII

-540 EQVFDYYKSEE
+540 DQVFDYYKSAE
-551 EIPEN
+551 EIPDN
-556 AKNNECVIC
+556 TKTNECVIC

-576 QEEDDDIFK
+576 QEEEDEIFK
-585 TRGNYIEKF
+585 TSGNYIEKL
-594 AMTIQKWNKKKNNKP
+594 ATMIQKWNKKKNNKP
-609 YMKTPCN
+609 YMKTPCG
-616 HVFHTKCLETWLE
+616 HVFHRRCLETWLE

-640 IPPLDS
+640 IPPLET

>member
-1 MNNILFYIKQSVS
+1 MNTFLFYIKQSVS
-14 ILYNNRMHIVPSF
+14 IFYNNRMNIIPSF

-50 NSISNINEKEEN
+50 NSISTLNQKEEN
-62 QSFLRYLSEKIS
+62 PSFLRYLSEKMS

-79 KKENDEIKPFNLLEA
+79 RKEKDELIPFNLLEA

-115 SYYGKWENLKMDKDK
+115 SYYGKWENLKMDKNK
-130 NNFIDNTGEIE
+130 NNFVDNSGEIE
-141 LNFQKKRSENY
+141 LNFQKRRSQNY

-174 YIDNYLVGNFSF
+174 YIDNYIVGNFSF

-191 PLISYLNKNSFSLYL
+191 PLITYLNKNSFSLYL

-221 GKKQYINNTKIN
+221 GKKLYINNTKIN

-246 INHVI
+246 INNVI
-251 SSTDY
+251 SSTEY
-256 SLLDFHIKSST
+256 SLIDFHIKSSP
-267 DLDNNN
+267 DSDNTL
-273 NNINKNITN
+273 NKNITN

-288 KLKNFEIS
+288 KLKNFEIA
-296 FTSKAYGVQKYPIKI
+296 FTSKAYGVQRYPIKI

-322 FIEIYFSTKFLVV
+322 FVEIYFSTKFLVV

-380 MPSMT
+380 MPSMA

-407 ELLFNDMAQFRKK
+407 ELLFNDVAQFRKK

-506 LKVFVCIS
+506 LKVFLCIS

-576 QEEDDDIFK
+576 QDEDDEIFK
-585 TRGNYIEKF
+585 TRGNYIEKL
-594 AMTIQKWNKKKNNKP
+594 AIIIQKWNKKKNNKP
-609 YMKTPCN
+609 YMKTPCG
-616 HVFHTKCLETWLE
+616 HVFHTRCLETWLE

>member
-1 MNNILFYIKQSVS
+1 MNNILFYIKQSIS
-14 ILYNNRMHIVPSF
+14 IFYNNRVHIIPSF
-27 IVLILVLNF
+27 IILLLVLNF
-36 SFYSIINIS
+36 SFYNILNIS
-45 KLISS
+45 KLYSSSSS
-50 NSISNINEKEEN
+50 NSNNKKEN
-62 QSFLRYLSEKIS
+62 QSFLRFLSETVSLIKI
-74 FINVK
+74 K
-79 KKENDEIKPFNLLEA
+79 RKENEEMKSFNLLEA

-130 NNFIDNTGEIE
+130 NNFIDKSGEIE
-141 LNFQKKRSENY
+141 LNFQRKRSENY

-191 PLISYLNKNSFSLYL
+191 PLISYLNKNSFSIIL
-206 EKVNLTYAYGHYMDI
+206 EKINLTYAYGHYMDI

-233 MTFYKKPENYINK
+233 MTFYKKPEYFINK

-251 SSTDY
+251 SSTEY
-256 SLLDFHIKSST
+256 SLLDFHIKSIP
-267 DLDNNN
+267 DLENNL
-273 NNINKNITN
+273 NKNISN
-282 EKEEKN
+282 KKEEKN
-288 KLKNFEIS
+288 KLKDFEIY
-296 FTSKAYGVQKYPIKI
+296 FTGKAYGIQKYPIKI
-311 LNYSILLTLAA
+311 LNYSIILTFAA
-322 FIEIYFSTKFLVV
+322 FIEIYFSTKFLVI

-343 LNIDLITVFIQI
+343 LNIDLITIFIQI

-380 MPSMT
+380 MPSMI

-407 ELLFNDMAQFRKK
+407 ELLFNDMTQFRKK
-420 LFQFYLIFY
+420 LFRFYFVFY

-445 FIFTFF
+445 FFFTFF
-451 LFGGTWIFQIYHSVK
+451 LFGGTWIFQIYYSVK

-485 ILIPIYLKA
+485 MLIPIYLKA

-506 LKVFVCIS
+506 LKVFICIS
-514 IVFIEAVI
+514 VVFIEAII

-551 EIPEN
+551 EIPDN
-556 AKNNECVIC
+556 TKNNECVIC
-565 LENLDNLAINN
+565 LENLDNLAVNN
-576 QEEDDDIFK
+576 QDEDDEIFK
-585 TRGNYIEKF
+585 TNGNYIEKL
-594 AMTIQKWNKKKNNKP
+594 AMMIQRWNKRKNNKP
-609 YMKTPCN
+609 YMKTPCG
-616 HVFHTKCLETWLE
+616 HVFHTRCLETWLE
-629 IKNECPYCRQK
+629 IKNECPYCRQR
-640 IPPLDS
+640 IPPLES

>member
-1 MNNILFYIKQSVS
+1 MNNILFYIKQSIS
-14 ILYNNRMHIVPSF
+14 IFYNNRVHILPSF
-27 IVLILVLNF
+27 IILLLVLNF

-45 KLISS
+45 KLNSSSSKS
-50 NSISNINEKEEN
+50 NSNQKNEN
-62 QSFLRYLSEKIS
+62 HNFLRFLSERIS
-74 FINVK
+74 LINLK
-79 KKENDEIKPFNLLEA
+79 RKENEEFKSFNLLEA

-130 NNFIDNTGEIE
+130 NNFIDKSGEIE
-141 LNFQKKRSENY
+141 LNFQRKRSDNY

-174 YIDNYLVGNFSF
+174 YIDNYIVGNFSF

-191 PLISYLNKNSFSLYL
+191 PIISYLNKNSFSIYL
-206 EKVNLTYAYGHYMDI
+206 EKINLTYAYGHYMDI
-221 GKKQYINNTKIN
+221 GKKQYINKTNIN
-233 MTFYKKPENYINK
+233 MTFYKKPESFINK
-246 INHVI
+246 INHII

-256 SLLDFHIKSST
+256 SLLDFHIKSIPEIESN
-267 DLDNNN
+267 L
-273 NNINKNITN
+273 NKNNSIK
-282 EKEEKN
+282 KEEN
-288 KLKNFEIS
+288 RLKDFEIS
-296 FTSKAYGVQKYPIKI
+296 FIGKAYGIQKYPIKI
-311 LNYSILLTLAA
+311 LNYSIILTFAA
-322 FIEIYFSTKFLVV
+322 FIEIYFSTKFLVI

-380 MPSMT
+380 MPSMI

-420 LFQFYLIFY
+420 LFRFYLVFY
-429 CLLLCT
+429 CLLLIT

-451 LFGGTWIFQIYHSVK
+451 LFGGTWIFQIYYSVK

-506 LKVFVCIS
+506 LKVFICIS
-514 IVFIEAVI
+514 CVFIEAII

-540 EQVFDYYKSEE
+540 DQVFDYYKSAE
-551 EIPEN
+551 EIPDN
-556 AKNNECVIC
+556 TKTNECVIC

-576 QEEDDDIFK
+576 QEEEDEIFK
-585 TRGNYIEKF
+585 TSGNYIEKL
-594 AMTIQKWNKKKNNKP
+594 ATMIQKWNKKKNNKP
-609 YMKTPCN
+609 YMKTPCG
-616 HVFHTKCLETWLE
+616 HVFHRRCLETWLE

-640 IPPLDS
+640 IPPLET

>member
-1 MNNILFYIKQSVS
+1 MENILFYLKQSIS
-14 ILYNNRMHIVPSF
+14 IFNQNRVHIVPSF
-27 IVLILVLNF
+27 IILLLVLNF
-36 SFYSIINIS
+36 SFYSIINFS
-45 KLISS
+45 KFKSS
-50 NSISNINEKEEN
+50 NSSSNIE
-62 QSFLRYLSEKIS
+62 Q
-74 FINVK
+74 
-79 KKENDEIKPFNLLEA
+79 KKENQNFLRFLNQKVLKDYKRVENEEIKLFNLLEA

-115 SYYGKWENLKMDKDK
+115 SYYGRWENLKMDKDK
-130 NNFIDNTGEIE
+130 FNFIDNSGEIE

-152 LLNLNQKNNSNI
+152 LLGLNQKNNSNI

-174 YIDNYLVGNFSF
+174 YIDNYIVGNFTF

-191 PLISYLNKNSFSLYL
+191 PLMSYLNKNSFSIIL
-206 EKVNLTYAYGHYMDI
+206 ENINLTYAYGHYMDI
-221 GKKQYINNTKIN
+221 GKKLYINKTNIN
-233 MTFYKKPENYINK
+233 MTFYKKPEQYINK
-246 INHVI
+246 INHII
-251 SSTDY
+251 SSTEY
-256 SLLDFHIKSST
+256 SIIDFNIKSVP
-267 DLDNNN
+267 DLENNLSKN
-273 NNINKNITN
+273 NTNKKNENI
-282 EKEEKN
+282 
-288 KLKNFEIS
+288 LKNFEIS
-296 FTSKAYGVQKYPIKI
+296 FSSKAYGVQKYPIKI
-311 LNYSILLTLAA
+311 LNYSILLTFAA
-322 FIEIYFSTKFLVV
+322 FIEIYFSTKFLVI

-407 ELLFNDMAQFRKK
+407 ELLFNDISRFRKK

-451 LFGGTWIFQIYHSVK
+451 LFGGTWIFQIYYSVK

-485 ILIPIYLKA
+485 MLIPIYLKA

-506 LKVFVCIS
+506 LKVFLCIS
-514 IVFIEAVI
+514 IVFVEAII

-527 LLGPKFFIPEKYR
+527 LLGPKFFIPERYR
-540 EQVFDYYKSEE
+540 EQTFDYYKSAED
-551 EIPEN
+551 IPDN
-556 AKNNECVIC
+556 RKSSECVIC
-565 LENLDNLAINN
+565 LENLENLEINN
-576 QEEDDDIFK
+576 QEDEDEVFK
-585 TRGNYIEKF
+585 ANGNYIEKL
-594 AMTIQKWNKKKNNKP
+594 AVMIQKWNKKKNNKP
-609 YMKTPCN
+609 YMKTPCG
-616 HVFHTKCLETWLE
+616 HIFHTRCLETWLE

-640 IPPLDS
+640 IPPLES

>member
-1 MNNILFYIKQSVS
+1 MDNILFYLKQSIS
-14 ILYNNRMHIVPSF
+14 IFNQNRVHIVPSF
-27 IVLILVLNF
+27 IILLLVLNF
-36 SFYSIINIS
+36 SFYSIINFS
-45 KLISS
+45 KFKSS
-50 NSISNINEKEEN
+50 NSSNNSNSKIGNN
-62 QSFLRYLSEKIS
+62 NFLRFLSEKIQ
-74 FINVK
+74 INSK
-79 KKENDEIKPFNLLEA
+79 KAENEEIKLFNLLEA

-130 NNFIDNTGEIE
+130 NNFIDKTGEIE
-141 LNFQKKRSENY
+141 LNFQKKMSQNY
-152 LLNLNQKNNSNI
+152 LLSLNQKNNSNI

-174 YIDNYLVGNFSF
+174 YIDNYIVGNFSF

-191 PLISYLNKNSFSLYL
+191 PLISYLGKSSFSIFL
-206 EKVNLTYAYGHYMDI
+206 ENINLTYAYGHYMDI
-221 GKKQYINNTKIN
+221 GKKLYINKTNIN
-233 MTFYKKPENYINK
+233 MTFYKKPEQYINK
-246 INHVI
+246 INHII
-251 SSTDY
+251 SSTEY
-256 SLLDFHIKSST
+256 SQLDFHIKSIP
-267 DLDNNN
+267 DLENNN
-273 NNINKNITN
+273 VEKKNLTNK
-282 EKEEKN
+282 EKN
-288 KLKNFEIS
+288 NVLKIFEIS

-311 LNYSILLTLAA
+311 LNYSILLTFAA
-322 FIEIYFSTKFLVV
+322 FIEIYFSTKFLVE

-355 MWTALICGVNFFLS
+355 MWTALICGANFFLS
-369 LTYEPL
+369 VTYEPL

-407 ELLFNDMAQFRKK
+407 ELLFNDISQFRKK

-451 LFGGTWIFQIYHSVK
+451 LFGGTWIFQIYYSVK

-506 LKVFVCIS
+506 LKVFICIS
-514 IVFIEAVI
+514 IVFVEAII

-527 LLGPKFFIPEKYR
+527 LLGPKFFIPERYR
-540 EQVFDYYKSEE
+540 EPTFDYYKSAE

-556 AKNNECVIC
+556 KKSGECVIC
-565 LENLDNLAINN
+565 LENLDNLEINN
-576 QEEDDDIFK
+576 RDEDDEVFK
-585 TRGNYIEKF
+585 TNGNYIEKL
-594 AMTIQKWNKKKNNKP
+594 AIMIQKWNKKKHNKP
-609 YMKTPCN
+609 YMQTPCA
-616 HVFHTKCLETWLE
+616 HIFHTKCLETWLE

-640 IPPLDS
+640 IPPLES

>member
-1 MNNILFYIKQSVS
+1 MSNILFYIKQSIS
-14 ILYNNRMHIVPSF
+14 IFYNNRVHIVPSF
-27 IVLILVLNF
+27 IILLLVLNF

-45 KLISS
+45 KLNSSSSKS
-50 NSISNINEKEEN
+50 NSNQKNEN
-62 QSFLRYLSEKIS
+62 HNFLRFLSERIS
-74 FINVK
+74 FINLK
-79 KKENDEIKPFNLLEA
+79 RKENEEFKSFNLLEA

-130 NNFIDNTGEIE
+130 NNFIDKSGEIE
-141 LNFQKKRSENY
+141 LNFQRKRSDNY

-174 YIDNYLVGNFSF
+174 YIDNYIVGNFSF

-191 PLISYLNKNSFSLYL
+191 PLISYLNKNSFSIYL
-206 EKVNLTYAYGHYMDI
+206 EKINLTYAYGHYMDI
-221 GKKQYINNTKIN
+221 GKKQYINKTNIN
-233 MTFYKKPENYINK
+233 MTFYKKPESFINK
-246 INHVI
+246 INHII

-256 SLLDFHIKSST
+256 SLLDFHIKSIPEIESN
-267 DLDNNN
+267 L
-273 NNINKNITN
+273 NKNNSIK
-282 EKEEKN
+282 KEEN
-288 KLKNFEIS
+288 RLKDFEIS
-296 FTSKAYGVQKYPIKI
+296 FIGKAYGIQKYPIKI
-311 LNYSILLTLAA
+311 LNYSIILTFAA
-322 FIEIYFSTKFLVV
+322 FIEIYFSTKFLVI

-380 MPSMT
+380 MPSMI

-420 LFQFYLIFY
+420 LFRFYLVFY
-429 CLLLCT
+429 CLLLIT

-451 LFGGTWIFQIYHSVK
+451 LFGGTWIFQIYYSVK

-506 LKVFVCIS
+506 LKVFICIS
-514 IVFIEAVI
+514 FVFIEAII

-540 EQVFDYYKSEE
+540 DQVFDYYKSAE
-551 EIPEN
+551 EIPDN
-556 AKNNECVIC
+556 TKTNECVIC

-576 QEEDDDIFK
+576 QEEEDEIFK
-585 TRGNYIEKF
+585 T
-594 AMTIQKWNKKKNNKP
+594 
-609 YMKTPCN
+609 
-616 HVFHTKCLETWLE
+616 
-629 IKNECPYCRQK
+629 
-640 IPPLDS
+640 S

>member
-1 MNNILFYIKQSVS
+1 MNTFLFYIKQSVS
-14 ILYNNRMHIVPSF
+14 IFYNNRMNIIPSF

-50 NSISNINEKEEN
+50 NSISTLNQKEEN
-62 QSFLRYLSEKIS
+62 PSFLRYLSEKMS

-79 KKENDEIKPFNLLEA
+79 KKEKDEIIPFNLLEA

-115 SYYGKWENLKMDKDK
+115 SYYGKWENLKMDKNK
-130 NNFIDNTGEIE
+130 NNFVDNSGEIE
-141 LNFQKKRSENY
+141 LNFQKRRSQNY

-174 YIDNYLVGNFSF
+174 YIDNYIVGNFSF
-186 NFKNI
+186 NFKNV

-221 GKKQYINNTKIN
+221 GKKLYINNTKIN

-246 INHVI
+246 INNVI
-251 SSTDY
+251 SSTEY
-256 SLLDFHIKSST
+256 SLIDFHIKSSP
-267 DLDNNN
+267 DSDN
-273 NNINKNITN
+273 ILNKNITN

-288 KLKNFEIS
+288 KLKNFEIE
-296 FTSKAYGVQKYPIKI
+296 FTSKAYGVQRYPIKI

-322 FIEIYFSTKFLVV
+322 FVEIYFSTKFLVV

-380 MPSMT
+380 MPSMA

-407 ELLFNDMAQFRKK
+407 ELLFNDVAQFRKK

-506 LKVFVCIS
+506 LKVFLCIS

-576 QEEDDDIFK
+576 QDEDDEIFK
-585 TRGNYIEKF
+585 TRGNYIEKL
-594 AMTIQKWNKKKNNKP
+594 AIIIQKWNKKKNNKP
-609 YMKTPCN
+609 YMKTPCG
-616 HVFHTKCLETWLE
+616 HVFHSRCLETWLE

>member
-1 MNNILFYIKQSVS
+1 M
-14 ILYNNRMHIVPSF
+14 
-27 IVLILVLNF
+27 
-36 SFYSIINIS
+36 
-45 KLISS
+45 S
-50 NSISNINEKEEN
+50 NSNQKKEN
-62 QSFLRYLSEKIS
+62 PNFVRFLSEKIS
-74 FINVK
+74 FINIK
-79 KKENDEIKPFNLLEA
+79 RKENEEFKSFNLLEA

-130 NNFIDNTGEIE
+130 NNFIDKSGEIE
-141 LNFQKKRSENY
+141 LNFQRKRSDNF

-174 YIDNYLVGNFSF
+174 YIDNYIVGNFSF

-191 PLISYLNKNSFSLYL
+191 PLISYLNKNSFSIYL
-206 EKVNLTYAYGHYMDI
+206 EKINLTYAYGHYMDI
-221 GKKQYINNTKIN
+221 GKKQYINKTNIN
-233 MTFYKKPENYINK
+233 MTFYKKSESFINK
-246 INHVI
+246 INHII

-256 SLLDFHIKSST
+256 SLLDFHIKSVPE
-267 DLDNNN
+267 LDNNL
-273 NNINKNITN
+273 NKNNSTK
-282 EKEEKN
+282 KEEKN
-288 KLKNFEIS
+288 GLKNFEIS
-296 FTSKAYGVQKYPIKI
+296 FIGKAYGIQKYPIKI
-311 LNYSILLTLAA
+311 LNYSIILTFAA
-322 FIEIYFSTKFLVV
+322 FIEIYFSTKFLVI

-380 MPSMT
+380 MPSMI

-420 LFQFYLIFY
+420 LFRFYLVFY
-429 CLLLCT
+429 CLLLIT

-451 LFGGTWIFQIYHSVK
+451 LFGGTWIFQIYYSVK

-506 LKVFVCIS
+506 LKVFICIS
-514 IVFIEAVI
+514 FVFVEAII

-540 EQVFDYYKSEE
+540 EQVFDYYKSAE
-551 EIPEN
+551 EIPDN
-556 AKNNECVIC
+556 TKTNECVIC
-565 LENLDNLAINN
+565 LENLENLAINN
-576 QEEDDDIFK
+576 QDEEDEIFK
-585 TRGNYIEKF
+585 TNGNYIEKL
-594 AMTIQKWNKKKNNKP
+594 ATMIQKWNKKKNNKP
-609 YMKTPCN
+609 YMKTPCG
-616 HVFHTKCLETWLE
+616 HVFHRRCLETWLE

-640 IPPLDS
+640 IPPLES

>member
-1 MNNILFYIKQSVS
+1 MENILFYLKQSIS
-14 ILYNNRMHIVPSF
+14 IFNQNRVHIVPSF
-27 IVLILVLNF
+27 IILLLVLNF
-36 SFYSIINIS
+36 SFYSIINFS
-45 KLISS
+45 KFKSS
-50 NSISNINEKEEN
+50 NSSSNIE
-62 QSFLRYLSEKIS
+62 Q
-74 FINVK
+74 
-79 KKENDEIKPFNLLEA
+79 KKENQNFLRFLNQKVLKDYKRVENEEIKLFNLLEA

-115 SYYGKWENLKMDKDK
+115 SYYGRWENLKMDKDK
-130 NNFIDNTGEIE
+130 FNFIDNSGEIE

-152 LLNLNQKNNSNI
+152 LLGLNQKNNSNI

-174 YIDNYLVGNFSF
+174 YIDNYIVGNFTF

-191 PLISYLNKNSFSLYL
+191 PLMSYLNKNSFSIIL
-206 EKVNLTYAYGHYMDI
+206 ENINLTYAYGHYMDI
-221 GKKQYINNTKIN
+221 GKKLYINKTNIN
-233 MTFYKKPENYINK
+233 MTFYKKPEQYINK
-246 INHVI
+246 INHII
-251 SSTDY
+251 SSTEY
-256 SLLDFHIKSST
+256 SIIDFNIKSVP
-267 DLDNNN
+267 DLENNLSKN
-273 NNINKNITN
+273 NADENI
-282 EKEEKN
+282 
-288 KLKNFEIS
+288 LKNFEIS
-296 FTSKAYGVQKYPIKI
+296 FSSKAYGVQKYPIKI
-311 LNYSILLTLAA
+311 LNYSILLTFAA
-322 FIEIYFSTKFLVV
+322 FIEIYFSTKFLVI

-407 ELLFNDMAQFRKK
+407 ELLFNDISRFRKK

-451 LFGGTWIFQIYHSVK
+451 LFGGTWIFQIYYSVK

-485 ILIPIYLKA
+485 MLIPIYLKA

-506 LKVFVCIS
+506 LKVFLCIS
-514 IVFIEAVI
+514 IVFVEAII

-527 LLGPKFFIPEKYR
+527 LLGPKFFIPERYR
-540 EQVFDYYKSEE
+540 EQTFDYYKSAED
-551 EIPEN
+551 IPDN
-556 AKNNECVIC
+556 RKSSECVIC
-565 LENLDNLAINN
+565 LENLENLEINN
-576 QEEDDDIFK
+576 QEDDDEVFK
-585 TRGNYIEKF
+585 ANGNYIEKL
-594 AMTIQKWNKKKNNKP
+594 AVMIQKWNKKKNNKP
-609 YMKTPCN
+609 YMKTPCG
-616 HVFHTKCLETWLE
+616 HIFHTRCLETWLE

-640 IPPLDS
+640 IPPLES

>member
-1 MNNILFYIKQSVS
+1 MENILFYLKQSIS
-14 ILYNNRMHIVPSF
+14 IFNQNRVHIVPSF
-27 IVLILVLNF
+27 IILLLVLNF
-36 SFYSIINIS
+36 SFYSIINFS
-45 KLISS
+45 KFKSS
-50 NSISNINEKEEN
+50 NSSSNIE
-62 QSFLRYLSEKIS
+62 Q
-74 FINVK
+74 
-79 KKENDEIKPFNLLEA
+79 KKENQNFLRFLNQKVLKDYKRVENEEIKLFNLLEA

-115 SYYGKWENLKMDKDK
+115 SSYGRWENLKMDKDK
-130 NNFIDNTGEIE
+130 FNFIDNSGEIE

-152 LLNLNQKNNSNI
+152 LLGLNQKNNSNI

-174 YIDNYLVGNFSF
+174 YIDNYIVGNFTF

-191 PLISYLNKNSFSLYL
+191 PLMSYLNKNSFSIIL
-206 EKVNLTYAYGHYMDI
+206 ENINLTYAYGHYMDI
-221 GKKQYINNTKIN
+221 GKKLYINKTNIN
-233 MTFYKKPENYINK
+233 MTFYKKPEQYINK
-246 INHVI
+246 INHII
-251 SSTDY
+251 SSTEY
-256 SLLDFHIKSST
+256 SIIDFNIKSVP
-267 DLDNNN
+267 DLENNLSKN
-273 NNINKNITN
+273 NTNKKNENI
-282 EKEEKN
+282 
-288 KLKNFEIS
+288 LKNFEIS
-296 FTSKAYGVQKYPIKI
+296 FSSKAYGVQKYPIKI
-311 LNYSILLTLAA
+311 LNYSILLTFAA
-322 FIEIYFSTKFLVV
+322 FIEIYFSTKFLVI

-407 ELLFNDMAQFRKK
+407 ELLFNDISRFRKK

-451 LFGGTWIFQIYHSVK
+451 LFGGTWIFQIYYSVK

-485 ILIPIYLKA
+485 MLIPIYLKA

-506 LKVFVCIS
+506 LKVFLCIS
-514 IVFIEAVI
+514 IVFVEAII

-527 LLGPKFFIPEKYR
+527 LLGPKFFIPERYR
-540 EQVFDYYKSEE
+540 EQTFDYYKSAED
-551 EIPEN
+551 IPDN
-556 AKNNECVIC
+556 RKSSECVIC
-565 LENLDNLAINN
+565 LENLENLEINN
-576 QEEDDDIFK
+576 QEDDDEVFK
-585 TRGNYIEKF
+585 ANGNYIEKL
-594 AMTIQKWNKKKNNKP
+594 AVMIQKWNKKKNNKP
-609 YMKTPCN
+609 YMKTPCG
-616 HVFHTKCLETWLE
+616 HIFHTRCLETWLE

-640 IPPLDS
+640 IPPLES